1 MKNALVKTD
10 FKFPGQKSVYHG
22 KVRDVYNIDDELLVM
37 VVSDRISAFDVILPE
52 GIPYKG
58 QVLNQIAAKFLDATS
73 DIVPNWKVATP
84 DPMVTVGLRCEPF
97 KVEMVVRGYLTGHAW
112 REYKAGKRTLCGET
126 MPEGM
131 KENVPQFNVGDTV
144 KADVFAAGEKVDV
157 TGISKGHGY
166 QGVIK
171 RWNAGRSPMS
181 HGAGPM
187 HRHQG
192 SMGACSDP
200 SKIMKGKMM
209 PGHMGAEQVTVQNL
223 DVVKVDPELNLIAVC
238 GAVPGPK
245 GGIVVLKNTV
255 KNNKVAKGEAGVSKN
270 PQKASARK

>member
-1 MKNALVKTD
+1 MLNKAIIGKKVGMTQIFD
-10 FKFPGQKSVYHG
+10 ETG
-22 KVRDVYNIDDELLVM
+22 KVIPCTVIEAGPCVVTQIKTEEKEGYNAVQFGFADVKERKLNKPEL
-37 VVSDRISAFDVILPE
+37 
-52 GIPYKG
+52 
-58 QVLNQIAAKFLDATS
+58 
-73 DIVPNWKVATP
+73 
-84 DPMVTVGLRCEPF
+84 
-97 KVEMVVRGYLTGHAW
+97 GHLK
-112 REYKAGKRTLCGET
+112 KAGDALKKYL
-126 MPEGM
+126 
-131 KENVPQFNVGDTV
+131 KEFRFEDCTKFQIGDVV
-144 KADVFAAGEKVDV
+144 KADMFVTGDCVDV
-157 TGISKGHGY
+157 TGTSKGKGY
-166 QGVIK
+166 AGVIK
-171 RWNAGRSPMS
+171 RFNAGRSPMS

-238 GAVPGPK
+238 GAIPGPK
-245 GGIVVLKNTV
+245 GGIVFLKNTV